1 MSRGLTVE
9 GASDDM
15 CAGRR
20 RLLRRVL
27 RQALGEPVY
36 LKLYKERRFVAGEF
50 HVNIFVVHF
59 RQFGHDLIALVGFGD
74 VDGRQRGKSYLRMPE
89 RLDERAAERQ
99 APRAE

>member
-1 MSRGLTVE
+1 MQ
-9 GASDDM
+9 
-15 CAGRR
+15 AGVGYYGVFSGK
-20 RLLRRVL
+20 RLENR
-27 RQALGEPVY
+27 VY